1 MRRVV
6 SERDKMKF
14 RYDAVD
20 EAGDRHSGEHEAEGL
35 FQAAE
40 QLRGKGWSVLTLE
53 LVELPSPAPV
63 EGMDAFVFFNR
74 SLADLTRIGMPL
86 TAAVRQI
93 ASGLEKGRFRSSL
106 DRVESALKEGRP
118 LDQAFQE
125 GDFPETY
132 RWLVRAGLRSGR
144 LPAVLSAVADH
155 AQTLKRLRRG
165 LLRAIVY
172 PALVLVAG
180 LSLAG
185 LLGWFIYP
193 AYAAAHKTFKMA
205 PPEQTGLTYVLV
217 GTVLFVALVSGL
229 AWAGWIA
236 RGRPEGEK
244 RLWSV
249 PLLGPVLRGLCL
261 ERFFASLQI
270 LIDAR
275 VPLNEAAPVALLAS
289 GSAQFVAEIPSI
301 THRLSQGRTLATCME
316 PMLPLSYV
324 NTLSGGER
332 TGRLSEAVR
341 ELRARVLDDCEWNS
355 ENLFM
360 VLEPSAIL
368 FTGVAMAG
376 VCLTLLRPYLELIR
390 GIQSGF

>member
-1 MRRVV
+1 
-6 SERDKMKF
+6 MKF

-20 EAGDRHSGEHEAEGL
+20 EAGERHSGEHEADGL

-40 QLRGKGWSVLTLE
+40 QLRGQGWSVLALE
-53 LVELPSPAPV
+53 PVELPPPAPV
-63 EGMDAFVFFNR
+63 EGMDVFVFFNR

-93 ASGLEKGRFRSSL
+93 ASGLAKGRFRSSL

-118 LDQAFQE
+118 LDQAFE
-125 GDFPETY
+125 SADFPETY

-155 AQTLKRLRRG
+155 AQTLRKLRRG

-172 PALVLVAG
+172 PALVLLAG

-185 LLGWFIYP
+185 LMGWFIYP
-193 AYAAAHKTFKMA
+193 TYAAAHKTFSMA
-205 PPEQTGLTYVLV
+205 PPERTGLTLVLV
-217 GTVLFVALVSGL
+217 GTALFIALVIGL
-229 AWAGWIA
+229 AWIGWIA
-236 RGRPEGEK
+236 RGRPGGEK

-261 ERFFASLQI
+261 ERWFASLQI
-270 LIDAR
+270 LVDAR
-275 VPLNEAAPVALLAS
+275 VPLSEAAPVALLAS
-289 GSAQFVAEIPSI
+289 GSAQFIAEISSI
-301 THRLSQGRTLATCME
+301 SHRLSQGCTLAACME
-316 PMLPLSYV
+316 PMLPASYA
-324 NTLSGGER
+324 NTLSEGER
-332 TGRLSEAVR
+332 TGRLSEAIR
-341 ELRARVLDDCEWNS
+341 QLRARVVDDCEWNS

-360 VLEPSAIL
+360 VLEPVAIV

-376 VCLTLLRPYLELIR
+376 VCLTLLRPYLDLIR